1 MSNPDLE
8 KLVAVV
14 DELDPEVLTTK
25 DIVDL
30 KTWAADRAGFV
41 VVDIQMQQIL
51 YATPGAESI
60 FGYVTD
66 EMIGK
71 PLIDLVPDEFKKV
84 HVGHVEGFG
93 KAMQQR
99 SMGRRDKLLYGKE
112 RDGETF
118 PVEISLYPRTF
129 KGRSI
134 CIANVV
140 RLSKEV

>member
-1 MSNPDLE
+1 MNPDID

-14 DELDPEVLTTK
+14 DDIDPHVLTIK
-25 DIVDL
+25 DITDL
-30 KTWAADRAGFV
+30 KTWAAERAGFV
-41 VVDIQMQQIL
+41 VVDIAEQRIL
-51 YATPGAESI
+51 YATEGAEKI

-66 EMIGK
+66 EMVGK
-71 PLIDLVPDEFKKV
+71 PLIDLVPDEFKNV
-84 HVGHVEGFG
+84 HDGHVEGFG

-112 RDGETF
+112 RDGGTF

>member
-1 MSNPDLE
+1 MSDDFD

-14 DELDPEVLTTK
+14 DDLDPSVLTAK

-41 VVDIQMQQIL
+41 IVDIAKQTIL

-60 FGYVTD
+60 FGFVTD
-66 EMIGK
+66 EMVGK
-71 PLIDLVPDEFKKV
+71 PLLDLVPDEFKQV

>member
-1 MSNPDLE
+1 MNPDIDR
-8 KLVAVV
+8 LVAVV
-14 DELDPEVLTTK
+14 DELDPHILTAK
-25 DIVDL
+25 DVTDL

-41 VVDIQMQQIL
+41 VVDIEDQSIL
-51 YATPGAESI
+51 YATEGAEKI

-66 EMIGK
+66 EMVGK
-71 PLIDLVPDEFKKV
+71 PLLDLVPDEFKRV
-84 HVGHVEGFG
+84 HEGHVEGFG

-99 SMGRRDKLLYGKE
+99 AMGRRDKLLYGKE
-112 RDGETF
+112 RDGEIF

-140 RLSKEV
+140 RLSKEI

>member
-1 MSNPDLE
+1 MTPDIDR
-8 KLVAVV
+8 LVAVV
-14 DELDPEVLTTK
+14 DELDPHILTGK
-25 DIVDL
+25 DVTDL

-41 VVDIQMQQIL
+41 VVDIAEQRIL
-51 YATPGAESI
+51 YATEGAEKI

-66 EMIGK
+66 EMVGK
-71 PLIDLVPDEFKKV
+71 PLIDLVPDELKTA
-84 HVGHVEGFG
+84 HEGHVEGFG
-93 KAMQQR
+93 QAMQQR

-112 RDGETF
+112 RDGDTF